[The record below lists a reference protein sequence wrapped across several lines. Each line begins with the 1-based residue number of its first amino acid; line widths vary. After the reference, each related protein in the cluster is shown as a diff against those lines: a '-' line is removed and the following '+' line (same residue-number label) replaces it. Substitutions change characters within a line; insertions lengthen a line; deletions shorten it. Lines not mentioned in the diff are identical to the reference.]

1 MLTIQQVLELGIQ
14 LLSPLDTASLEAEI
28 LLGQVLQVKRSY
40 LYTWPNCGVDSNQV
54 SQFQTLCQRRQ
65 QGEPIAYL
73 LGQKEFWSLDLQVT
87 PATLIP
93 RPETELLVEQALAR
107 LPIDNNAQVVDLG
120 TGSGAIALAI
130 AKERPRC
137 QILATD
143 NASEALAI
151 AQQNAQRLGLH
162 QIQFRI
168 SDWWQNL
175 DSVVAAVV
183 VSNPPYIA
191 KTDSYL
197 TQGDVRYEPRQAL
210 IAGKDGLAAIRL
222 LITQSLIHLEPKGWL
237 LLEHGYN
244 QAQAVQILLNR
255 QGYKIVTTYP
265 DLAGQPRVTV
275 GQKP

>member
-14 LLSPLDTASLEAEI
+14 LLSPLDSASLEAEI
-28 LLGQVLQVKRSY
+28 LLSQVLQVKRSY
-40 LYTWPNCGVDSNQV
+40 LYTWPNCGVNSNQIN
-54 SQFQTLCQRRQ
+54 QFQALCQRRQ

-73 LGQKEFWSLDLQVT
+73 LGHKEFWSLDLQVT

-93 RPETELLVEQALAR
+93 RPETELLVEQVLAR
-107 LPIDNNAQVVDLG
+107 LPIDSNAQVVDLG

-137 QILATD
+137 QVLATD
-143 NASEALAI
+143 NTPEALAI
-151 AQQNAQRLGLH
+151 AQQNAQRLGLP
-162 QIQFRI
+162 QIQFRV
-168 SDWWQNL
+168 SDWWQAL
-175 DSVVAAVV
+175 DQITAAVV

-191 KTDSYL
+191 RFDPHL
-197 TQGDVRYEPRQAL
+197 TQGDIRYEPRQAL
-210 IAGKDGLAAIRL
+210 VAGKNGLAAIRL
-222 LITQSLIHLEPKGWL
+222 LISQSLAHLESNGWL

-244 QAQAVQILLNR
+244 QAPTVQTWLTR
-255 QGYKIVTTYP
+255 QGYKMVITYQ